1 MNTIKIKLPYVIFLG
16 DIQDKTLVK
25 TGAGLAKWRS
35 DDVLGQ
41 LRLPSC
47 AVDLGLTELT
57 IKEAIAQG
65 AKSLVI
71 GVATIGGSIKPAW
84 LPTFVQALEGGLDI
98 INGLH
103 TNLALIPEL
112 AEAQQNSTG
121 RIINV
126 RQVSGEFP
134 IATGKKRRGMR
145 LLTVGTDCAVGKKY
159 TALELSLGLN
169 AAGIDATFRA
179 TGQTG
184 IMIAGEGLP
193 LDSVVSDFVSGAAE
207 LISPENNAEHW
218 DIIEGQGSLFNP
230 SFSAVSMGLLHGSQ
244 PDAIIVCHDVARKM
258 VSTCP
263 DYSLPKLQECIDL
276 HLQCARIVNPNVR
289 CVGVSVNTSSL
300 NDDERIAYLRSVEQQ
315 LGLPC
320 VDPLI
325 TGCDALIK
333 QLMDQFQPQA
343 QSPANGQ
350 VHAEL

>member
-1 MNTIKIKLPYVIFLG
+1 MSTMKIKLPYVIFLG
-16 DIQDKTLVK
+16 DVEDKTLVK
-25 TGAGLAKWRS
+25 TGAGLAKWCG

-41 LRLPSC
+41 LRLASC

-57 IKEAIAQG
+57 LTEAIAKG

-71 GVATIGGSIKPAW
+71 GVATVGGSVKPSW
-84 LPTFVQALEGGLDI
+84 LPTFVQALEAGLDI

-103 TNLALIPEL
+103 TNLSNIPEL
-112 AEAQQNSTG
+112 AEAQQKSSG
-121 RIINV
+121 QIINI
-126 RQVSGEFP
+126 RQVTGEFP

-169 AAGIDATFRA
+169 TAGIDATFRA

-193 LDSVVSDFVSGAAE
+193 VDSVVSDFVSGAAE
-207 LISPENNAEHW
+207 LISPDNNADHW

-230 SFSAVSMGLLHGSQ
+230 SFSAVSLGLLHGSQ
-244 PDAIIVCHDVARKM
+244 PDAIIVCHDVARETI
-258 VSTCP
+258 STCP
-263 DYSLPKLQECIDL
+263 DYQLPTLQACIDL
-276 HLQCARIVNPNVR
+276 HLQCARIVNPTVR
-289 CVGVSVNTSSL
+289 CIGISVNTSSL
-300 NDDERIAYLRSVEQQ
+300 NQDKREEYLQALEQE

-325 TGCDALIK
+325 TGCDTLIK
-333 QLMDQFQPQA
+333 ELMMQFYPQQTRLA
-343 QSPANGQ
+343 
-350 VHAEL
+350 HAEL